1 MDFTVRIR
9 NTNLSSNAH
18 WSVALAR
25 FQFFEAAQKS
35 NCLLTYSE
43 FNILLDL
50 RKMELTPYCGTECIL
65 SGMDKSTKQ
74 PMTISRLAK
83 ASGVGV
89 ETVRFYQRK
98 GILETPESMSGYRT
112 YTELDVRT
120 IKFVKRVQ
128 QLGFTLQEAQQLIE
142 LASCCESTR
151 PILADT
157 CDKKI
162 DQIERKIN
170 DLKQM
175 LNLLRK
181 FQQSCGDVTSKGP
194 GCRLLDCF
202 ENNWECCETD

>member
-1 MDFTVRIR
+1 MHRESALFVFINIQATTAPKKLPEQALATSLLSETGAIREALVMDFTVRIR

-65 SGMDKSTKQ
+65 SVMDNSTKQ
-74 PMTISRLAK
+74 PMTISRLTK

-112 YTELDVRT
+112 
-120 IKFVKRVQ
+120 
-128 QLGFTLQEAQQLIE
+128 
-142 LASCCESTR
+142 
-151 PILADT
+151 
-157 CDKKI
+157 
-162 DQIERKIN
+162 
-170 DLKQM
+170 
-175 LNLLRK
+175 
-181 FQQSCGDVTSKGP
+181 
-194 GCRLLDCF
+194 
-202 ENNWECCETD
+202 